1 MKRELTDTQIKDGR
15 SFERDAELDRLEA
28 VARDILEQARRKGA
42 TEAEVLAHSSQ
53 GLAVTVRLGGVDVL
67 EHTRDSGIDV
77 TVYKGRSKGNA
88 SCADLSES
96 SIRECVE
103 RAVDIARFT
112 QEDPSNGLA
121 PADLL
126 ATEFT
131 DLDLWH
137 PLPLDAKAV
146 IERALSI
153 ESAGRGDE
161 RISNSEGASVN
172 AGLGISVYGNSHGF
186 IGRSSGTRFGQN
198 CVLIA
203 GSGDAMQRDYSYDA
217 RRSLDDLESPEITGR
232 DAAERT
238 IRRLGA
244 RQIGT
249 AEMPVLLA
257 PEIARS
263 FIGHLI
269 GAISGSALYRNAS
282 FLKDA
287 AGERLFPE
295 WVTIRE
301 RPRLPRGQG
310 SATFDGDGVATR
322 ERNIVENGVLTGYV
336 LSTYS
341 ARRLGLE
348 TTANSGGV
356 HNVVV
361 EPGGDGADEPWRDVK
376 HGLLVTELMGQGVS
390 LLTGDYSRGAAG
402 FVIERGELAYPVEEV
417 TIASNL
423 RDMFA
428 GIRLAGRD
436 LDTRGNVQSGTIL
449 IEKMMVAG
457 Q

>member
-1 MKRELTDTQIKDGR
+1 MDESQLTSGR

-28 VARDILEQARRKGA
+28 VVRDILDQARRRGG
-42 TEAEVLAHSSQ
+42 TQAEVLAHSSQ
-53 GLAVTVRLGGVDVL
+53 GLAVTVRLGEVDIL
-67 EHTRDSGIDV
+67 EHTRDSGIDL

-96 SIRECVE
+96 SIRECVD
-103 RAVDIARFT
+103 RAMDIACFT

-126 ATEFT
+126 ATDFP

-137 PLPLDAKAV
+137 PVPLDAEAA
-146 IERALSI
+146 IERALAI
-153 ESAGRGDE
+153 ESAGRADE
-161 RISNSEGASVN
+161 RITNSEGASVN
-172 AGLGISVYGNSHGF
+172 GGLGISVYGNSHGF
-186 IGRSSGTRFGQN
+186 IGYSSGTRFGQN

-203 GSGDAMQRDYSYDA
+203 GRGDGMQRDYSYDA
-217 RRSLDDLESPEITGR
+217 RRCMDELENPETTGR
-232 DAAERT
+232 EAARRT
-238 IRRLGA
+238 VGRLGA
-244 RQIGT
+244 RKIGT
-249 AEMPVLLA
+249 TEMPVLLA

-263 FIGHLI
+263 LIGHLI

-287 AGERLFPE
+287 AGQRLFPS
-295 WVTIRE
+295 WLTISE

-310 SATFDGDGVATR
+310 SACFDGDGVATR
-322 ERNIVENGVLTGYV
+322 DRNIVEEGVLTGYV

-348 TTANSGGV
+348 TTANAGGV
-356 HNVVV
+356 RNVIL
-361 EPGGDGADEPWRDVK
+361 EPGGDGVDEPWRHVK
-376 HGLLVTELMGQGVS
+376 RGLLVTEVMGQGVS
-390 LLTGDYSRGAAG
+390 LVTGDYSRGAAG
-402 FVIERGELAYPVEEV
+402 FVIEDGEFAYPVEEV

-428 GIRLAGRD
+428 GIQLAGRD
-436 LDTRGNVQSGTIL
+436 LDTRGNIQSGTIL